1 MPYHPDFL
9 RQMTATLYNFFY
21 IYWYETLSALYYL
34 AALWVIFFMI
44 GKKLDPIKT
53 LSWSIVLIALPFVG
67 LIFYIFLGQNYRKE
81 KIFSL
86 KEVRDLRVI
95 DQLSRQQ
102 IAMFHKAGQY
112 PPSMERC
119 KNIITLLLNNS
130 KAIFT
135 EYNQVEIYSDGETT
149 LAAMKAAMEEANDFI
164 HLESY
169 IIENDRIG
177 NEVKDLLIRKAREGV
192 EIRVIYDDVG
202 SWNLSKKYVRS
213 LQQEGVEIVPFAKVH
228 LLRRSSMKVNYRN
241 HRKILVVDGFV
252 GFMGGINV
260 ADRYVTGGKFGAWRD
275 THLRIEGDA
284 VPFLQAIFLMDWYFV
299 TKKLLGQRKRYY
311 PVGKKQAPCPMQIAS
326 SGPDSDWASVMQAYF
341 AAIVQ
346 AKDHIYIT
354 TPYFTP
360 NESILTAIK
369 TASLS
374 GVDVRL
380 IIPARS
386 DSRLVYSGTRSY
398 FSELLEAGIKIYLYQ
413 KGFNHS
419 KVMMVDGYF
428 AAVGSANMDIRSF
441 EHNFELISLIYD
453 ENITRKLED
462 QFHEDISYSRLVR
475 LRWWN
480 KRSGWSK
487 MKEAFARLCSPLL

>member
-1 MPYHPDFL
+1 MLLIFWNFL
-9 RQMTATLYNFFY
+9 HE
-21 IYWYETLSALYYL
+21 YWYELLSALYYIT
-34 AALWVIFFMI
+34 ALWVIFFMV
-44 GKKLDPIKT
+44 GKKLDPVKT
-53 LSWSIVLIALPFVG
+53 ISWSIVLIALPFVG
-67 LIFYIFLGQNYRKE
+67 LVFYIFLGQNYRKE

-86 KEVRDLRVI
+86 KEIHDLLVI
-95 DQLSRQQ
+95 DQLSKQQ
-102 IAMFHKAGQY
+102 IAMFHKPGQY
-112 PPSMERC
+112 PSSVERC

-130 KAIFT
+130 KSIFT
-135 EYNQVEIYSDGETT
+135 EHNHVEIYSSGETT
-149 LAAMKAAMEEANDFI
+149 LSAMKDAIGRASDSI

-169 IIENDRIG
+169 IIEDDEIG
-177 NEVKDLLIRKAREGV
+177 NEIKDLLIRKAREGV
-192 EIRVIYDDVG
+192 EVRVIYDDVG
-202 SWNLSKKYVRS
+202 SWNLSKKYVQS
-213 LQQEGVEIVPFAKVH
+213 LRQAGVEIVPFAKVH
-228 LLRRSSMKVNYRN
+228 ILHRSGTKVNYRN
-241 HRKILVVDGFV
+241 HRKILVVDGYI

-275 THLRIEGDA
+275 THMRIEGEA
-284 VPFLQAIFLMDWYFV
+284 VPLLQAIFLLDWYFV
-299 TKKLLGQRKRYY
+299 TKKQMGQRKRYY
-311 PVGKKQAPCPMQIAS
+311 PDARGHAACPMQIAS

-369 TASLS
+369 TASLG

-380 IIPARS
+380 VIPARS
-386 DSRLVYSGTRSY
+386 DSKVVYFSTRSY
-398 FSELLEAGIKIYLYQ
+398 FSELLEAGVKIYLFQ

-441 EHNFELISLIYD
+441 EHNFEIISLIYD
-453 ENITRKLED
+453 EEITRKLEL
-462 QFHEDISYSRLVR
+462 QFHEDMSYSRLVR

-480 KRSGWSK
+480 KRSRWSK
-487 MKEAFARLCSPLL
+487 SKESLARLCSPLL

>member
-1 MPYHPDFL
+1 M
-9 RQMTATLYNFFY
+9 
-21 IYWYETLSALYYL
+21 
-34 AALWVIFFMI
+34 V
-44 GKKLDPIKT
+44 GKKLDPTKT
-53 LSWSIVLIALPFVG
+53 ISWSIVLVAFPFAG

-81 KIFSL
+81 KIFNL
-86 KEVRDLRVI
+86 KEMRDLRVI
-95 DQLSRQQ
+95 DQLSKQQ
-102 IAMFHKAGQY
+102 ITMFHKAGQY
-112 PPSMERC
+112 PPSVERS

-135 EYNQVEIYSDGETT
+135 EHNRVEIYSNGETT
-149 LAAMKAAMEEANDFI
+149 LAAMKAAMAQANDFI

-169 IIENDRIG
+169 IIEDDKIG
-177 NEVKDLLIRKAREGV
+177 NEIKDLLIRKAREGV
-192 EIRVIYDDVG
+192 EVRVIYDDVG
-202 SWNLSKKYVRS
+202 SWNLSKKYVRP
-213 LQQEGVEIVPFAKVH
+213 LRQEGVEIAPFAKVH
-228 LLRRSSMKVNYRN
+228 ILHKSGTKVNYRN
-241 HRKILVVDGFV
+241 HRKILVVDGAV

-260 ADRYVTGGKFGAWRD
+260 ADRYVTGGHFGAWRD

-284 VPFLQAIFLMDWYFV
+284 VNFLQAIFLTDWYFV

-311 PVGKKQAPCPMQIAS
+311 PPGKPCAPCPMQIVS

-346 AKDHIYIT
+346 AKDHIYII

-386 DSRLVYSGTRSY
+386 DSKLVYSSTRSY
-398 FSELLEAGIKIYLYQ
+398 FSELLEAGVKIYLFQ

-441 EHNFELISLIYD
+441 EHNFEIISLIYD
-453 ENITRKLED
+453 ENITRKLEA
-462 QFHEDISYSRLVR
+462 QFHEDIGYSRLVR

-480 KRSGWSK
+480 RRSAWSK
-487 MKEAFARLCSPLL
+487 MKEALARLCSPLL

>member
-1 MPYHPDFL
+1 
-9 RQMTATLYNFFY
+9 
-21 IYWYETLSALYYL
+21 
-34 AALWVIFFMI
+34 V
-44 GKKLDPIKT
+44 
-53 LSWSIVLIALPFVG
+53 
-67 LIFYIFLGQNYRKE
+67 
-81 KIFSL
+81 
-86 KEVRDLRVI
+86 
-95 DQLSRQQ
+95 
-102 IAMFHKAGQY
+102 
-112 PPSMERC
+112 ERC

-135 EYNQVEIYSDGETT
+135 EHNSVEIYSNGKTT
-149 LAAMKAAMEEANDFI
+149 LAAMKAAIGAARDSI

-169 IIENDRIG
+169 IIEDDEIG
-177 NEVKDLLIRKAREGV
+177 NEIKNLLIQKAREGV
-192 EIRVIYDDVG
+192 EVRVIYDDVG

-213 LQQEGVEIVPFAKVH
+213 LRQEGVEIAPFAKVH
-228 LLRRSSMKVNYRN
+228 LLHRSGTKVNYRN
-241 HRKILVVDGFV
+241 HRKILVVDGRV

-275 THLRIEGDA
+275 THMRIEGEA
-284 VPFLQAIFLMDWYFV
+284 VLSLQAIFLMDWYFV
-299 TKKLLGQRKRYY
+299 TKKQMEQRKRYY
-311 PVGKKQAPCPMQIAS
+311 PEVGKHAACPMQIAS

-386 DSRLVYSGTRSY
+386 DSKIVYSSTRSY
-398 FSELLEAGIKIYLYQ
+398 ISELLEAGIKIYLFQ
-413 KGFNHS
+413 RGFNHS
-419 KVMMVDGYF
+419 KVIMIDGYF
-428 AAVGSANMDIRSF
+428 AAVGSANMDMRSL
-441 EHNFELISLIYD
+441 EHNFEIISLIYD
-453 ENITRKLED
+453 EEITRKLEA
-462 QFHEDISYSRLVR
+462 QFHEDMSYSRLVR

-480 KRSGWSK
+480 KRSRWSQI
-487 MKEAFARLCSPLL
+487 KESLTRLCSPLL

>member
-1 MPYHPDFL
+1 MTFTLWNFL
-9 RQMTATLYNFFY
+9 HV
-21 IYWYETLSALYYL
+21 YWYEVLSALYYL
-34 AALWVIFFMI
+34 IALWVIFFMV
-44 GKKLDPIKT
+44 GKKLDPTKT
-53 LSWSIVLIALPFVG
+53 ISWSIVLIALPFVG

-81 KIFSL
+81 KIFNL
-86 KEVRDLRVI
+86 KEIRDVFVI
-95 DQLSRQQ
+95 DQLSKQQ
-102 IAMFHKAGQY
+102 IAMFHKPGKY
-112 PPSMERC
+112 PPSVERC

-135 EYNQVEIYSDGETT
+135 EHNQVEIYSDGETT
-149 LAAMKAAMEEANDFI
+149 LSAMKTAMEHAKESI

-169 IIENDRIG
+169 IIEDDKIG
-177 NEVKDLLIRKAREGV
+177 NEVKDLLIRKVREGV
-192 EIRVIYDDVG
+192 EVRVIYDDVG
-202 SWNLSKKYVRS
+202 SWNLSKKYVRPLLES
-213 LQQEGVEIVPFAKVH
+213 GVEIFPFAKVH
-228 LLRRSSMKVNYRN
+228 LLHRSGTKVNYRN
-241 HRKILVVDGFV
+241 HRKILVVDGSI

-260 ADRYVTGGKFGAWRD
+260 ADRYVSGGKFGAWRD
-275 THLRIEGDA
+275 THIRIEGEA
-284 VPFLQAIFLMDWYFV
+284 VHSLQAVFLLDWYFV
-299 TKKLLGQRKRYY
+299 TKKQMGQRKRYY
-311 PVGKKQAPCPMQIAS
+311 PVGKQYAACPMQITS

-346 AKDHIYIT
+346 AKDHIYII

-386 DSRLVYSGTRSY
+386 DSKIAYSSTRSY
-398 FSELLEAGIKIYLYQ
+398 FLELLEAGVKIYLFQ

-441 EHNFELISLIYD
+441 EHNFEIISLIYD
-453 ENITRKLED
+453 EEITRKLEA
-462 QFHEDISYSRLVR
+462 QFHEDMSYSRLVR

-480 KRSGWSK
+480 KRNGWAK
-487 MKEAFARLCSPLL
+487 MKEALARLCSPLL

>member
-1 MPYHPDFL
+1 MTFALCDFL
-9 RQMTATLYNFFY
+9 YM
-21 IYWYETLSALYYL
+21 YWYELLSALYYIT
-34 AALWVIFFMI
+34 ALWVIFFMV
-44 GKKLDPIKT
+44 GKKLDPTKT
-53 LSWSIVLIALPFVG
+53 ISWSIVLIALPFVG

-86 KEVRDLRVI
+86 KEIRDLLVI
-95 DQLSRQQ
+95 DQLSKQQ

-112 PPSMERC
+112 PLSVERC

-135 EYNQVEIYSDGETT
+135 EYNQVDIYHDGETT
-149 LAAMKAAMEEANDFI
+149 LAAMKAAMEQANDTI

-169 IIENDRIG
+169 IIEDDEIG
-177 NEVKDLLIRKAREGV
+177 NEIKNVLIRKAREGV

-213 LQQEGVEIVPFAKVH
+213 LRQEGVEIFPFAKVH
-228 LLRRSSMKVNYRN
+228 LLHRSGTKVNYRN
-241 HRKILVVDGFV
+241 HRKILVVDGYI

-275 THLRIEGDA
+275 THMRIEGDA
-284 VPFLQAIFLMDWYFV
+284 VPFLQAIFLLDWYFI
-299 TKKLLGQRKRYY
+299 TKKQLGQRKRYY
-311 PVGKKQAPCPMQIAS
+311 PVGKKHAACPMQIAA

-386 DSRLVYSGTRSY
+386 DSKLVYSGTRSY
-398 FSELLEAGIKIYLYQ
+398 FSELLEAGIKIYLFQ

-441 EHNFELISLIYD
+441 EHNFEIISLIYD
-453 ENITRKLED
+453 EEVTRKLEAR
-462 QFHEDISYSRLVR
+462 FHEDMSYSRLVR

-487 MKEAFARLCSPLL
+487 MKEALARLCSPLL